1 MILHS
6 CVLALPHLYLALGCS
21 RFVGW
26 LETPQNGDYSF
37 KATCSDGCHVFLGG
51 RGRDNVE
58 YKDLKLKQYNRNVAR
73 TATSLVGEVKMA
85 LLRGRSDLR
94 PQGLQSCRPEPRP
107 EEHPSGAAGMQPLR
121 PKLHTLPLSS
131 RFPLS
136 KGNMGARMALT
147 LVLIYCAREPH

>member
-1 MILHS
+1 M
-6 CVLALPHLYLALGCS
+6 
-21 RFVGW
+21 
-26 LETPQNGDYSF
+26 
-37 KATCSDGCHVFLGG
+37 FLGG

-121 PKLHTLPLSS
+121 PKLHTLPSSS

-147 LVLIYCAREPH
+147 LVLARQVPGSCHARRRYVTWGCAVPAYALPMRCMGYMHRPSPPRQGN